1 MSNPKEI
8 VRETERIEEMVREQ
22 LEKVEKL
29 ENRKKKKIERIER
42 EIEDIATQILNKR
55 CFKKLAKN
63 GNIELRNNYEEFIIN
78 AIATISNGKKVEP
91 INSTLKNEIVS
102 YCDELPFGIISFKGY
117 LNIETMNIIPYYDEN
132 EIGLFEDASEKF
144 YEETPKY

>member
-1 MSNPKEI
+1 MSNPKKI

-29 ENRKKKKIERIER
+29 ENRKKNIERIER

-132 EIGLFEDASEKF
+132 EIALFEDASEKF